1 MSLPNGMLDVLEGTD
16 LYEISY
22 GFGAPGTYQL
32 CVIET
37 VPCVSGRTRFENW
50 WLFEVAG
57 DD

>member
-1 MSLPNGMLDVLEGTD
+1 MLDVLEGTD